1 LCNEALPG
9 KTYMVTFVTSAWA
22 VYTADLLYGMR

>member
-1 LCNEALPG
+1 LG

>member
-1 LCNEALPG
+1 LT